1 MEPRDHKHLG
11 PQLIKTFGV
20 EAEPAMSMV
29 VRICIVGAFGIIL
42 LAVAIMAI
50 M

>member
-1 MEPRDHKHLG
+1 MAPKDRRHLG

-20 EAEPAMSMV
+20 EGEPAMSMM
-29 VRICIVGAFGIIL
+29 VRICIVAAFGIIL
-42 LAVAIMAI
+42 LAVAIMVV